1 MEEGTWRA
9 TVTGTPQGG
18 VISPLLSN
26 IYLHVLDQVWED
38 RCAHLGTL
46 VRYADDFVVMCD
58 TKAAVEETRQRVSM
72 VLTRLG
78 LELHPERREPSISR
92 TGVRASTFSV
102 VTCTSA

>member
-1 MEEGTWRA
+1 VAGDLHRYSA
-9 TVTGTPQGG
+9 RG

-26 IYLHVLDQVWED
+26 IYLHVLDRVWED

-58 TKAAVEETRQRVSM
+58 TKAQVEEARHRVGG

-78 LELHPERREPSISR
+78 LELHRRRRGRSTCRGDARVSTSSGAIC
-92 TGVRASTFSV
+92 ASG
-102 VTCTSA
+102 